1 MEAKTLRTALKKI
14 RNFLNTKLGF
24 FGLVIVLFWLTTYI
38 AYQTEFNLGVSGT
51 VQNILLVLNPFP
63 FALILFG
70 IALFFRGKV
79 SYWIMM
85 IIDWIESI
93 WLFANILYYREFSDF
108 LTLGVIKSSG
118 SVSNNLG
125 LSISKII
132 HPFDFF
138 VFLAPALLT
147 ILLLVKVIKI
157 DDRPVRYRQGVISV
171 VAGMILFGI
180 DLGAAEKNRSQL
192 LTRTFDN
199 NYIVKYL
206 GMNFYAGY
214 NTYQTIK
221 QEQTRK
227 EAKKSDLNKALKFAR
242 ENYMPPNMEYYGKAK
257 GENVF
262 VIHLESF
269 QQFMI
274 DYRWDNQE
282 VTPNINAFYHN
293 PHTISF
299 DNFFNQVGQGKTSD
313 AETMLENSLFG
324 LPSGSVM
331 TEYGGSNT
339 FDAMPA
345 ILDQHGYTTAA
356 FHGDVGSFWN
366 RINTYKAWGYQ
377 YFFDKDYFTSKKDY
391 NVGYGLK
398 DKIFLKQAVNYIQQ
412 LPQPFYAKIITLTNH
427 YPYELDKQNQS
438 IPKTKTGDDTVDG
451 YVQTARYLDQAF
463 GEFINYL
470 KKTGL
475 YDHSMIMVYGD
486 HYGISNNHPK
496 AIAQLL
502 GKKSVSSYDLAMFQ
516 KVPFMIYAPGI
527 KGGINHSYGG
537 EIDVMPTL
545 LDLLGIPDKQYLML
559 GEDLLNPNH
568 NQTVAFRDGNFVS
581 PTYSKIGSKIYNN
594 KGEIVN
600 DKLTNEQKKIV
611 DDQQKRVDT
620 QLSLSDEIITGDLL
634 RFYHPKGFKNVNKA
648 DYNYNYEAG
657 MKKLKEA
664 QKKHP
669 TSVLAE
675 NGGKTTV
682 NDFQT
687 DAPEIKNVPNSEL
700 YKSYSTAH

>member
-1 MEAKTLRTALKKI
+1 MRTALKNI
-14 RNFLNTKLGF
+14 QNFFNKKLGF
-24 FGLVIVLFWLTTYI
+24 FALVIVLFWLKTYV
-38 AYQTEFNLGVSGT
+38 AYQTDFTLGVSGT
-51 VQNILLVLNPFP
+51 IQNILLVVNPIP

-70 IALFFRGKV
+70 IALFFRGKT

-85 IIDWIESI
+85 VIDWIESI

-108 LTLGVIKSSG
+108 ITLGVVKSTG
-118 SVSNNLG
+118 AVSNNLG
-125 LSISKII
+125 LSIMKII
-132 HPFDFF
+132 HPTDFL
-138 VFLAPALLT
+138 VFLDVVVLTVLL
-147 ILLLVKVIKI
+147 IAKVIKI
-157 DDRPVRYRQGVISV
+157 DHRPVRYRQGLISVIS
-171 VAGMILFGI
+171 GIILFGI
-180 DLGAAEKNRSQL
+180 NLGVADKDRPQL

-214 NTYQTIK
+214 NSYQTIK
-221 QEQTRK
+221 QTQTRRN
-227 EAKKSDLNKALKFAR
+227 AKKSDLDKALKYAKK
-242 ENYMPPNMEYYGKAK
+242 NYLPPNMEYYGKEK
-257 GENVF
+257 GKNVF

-274 DYRWDNQE
+274 DYKWDGQE

-293 PHTISF
+293 KNTLAF

-313 AETMLENSLFG
+313 AETMLENSLYG

-339 FDAMPA
+339 FNAMPA
-345 ILDQHGYTTAA
+345 ILDQHGYTTAS

-366 RINTYKAWGYQ
+366 RINTYKAWGYD
-377 YFFDKDYFTSKKDY
+377 YFFDKNYFTSKEDY

-427 YPYELDKQNQS
+427 YPYELDKKNQTIS
-438 IPKTKTGDDTVDG
+438 KTKTGDDTVDG
-451 YVQTARYLDQAF
+451 YVQTARYLDQSF
-463 GEFINYL
+463 GEFIDYL

-475 YDHSMIMVYGD
+475 YENSMIVVYGD

-496 AIAQLL
+496 AIAELL
-502 GKKSVSSYDLAMFQ
+502 GKKSVNSYDLAMFQ
-516 KVPFMIYAPGI
+516 KVPFMIYGPGL
-527 KGGINHSYGG
+527 KGGVNHTYGG

-545 LDLLGIPDKQYLML
+545 LDLLGIKDSQYLML
-559 GEDLLNPNH
+559 GQDLLNPKH
-568 NQTVAFRDGNFVS
+568 SQTVAFRNGDFVS
-581 PTYSKIGSKIYNN
+581 PTFSKIGSKVYSN
-594 KGEIVN
+594 KGEVVT
-600 DKLTNEQKKIV
+600 DKLNTQQKEWV
-611 DDQQKRVDT
+611 DQQQENVDK
-620 QLSLSDEIITGDLL
+620 QLDISDQIITGDLL
-634 RFYHPKGFKNVNKA
+634 RFYHPKGFKNVDKA
-648 DYNYNYEAG
+648 DYNYNYNAG
-657 MKKLKEA
+657 IKQLEKD
-664 QKKHP
+664 QKKYP

-687 DAPEIKNVPNSEL
+687 DAPELKNISNKEL
-700 YKSYSTAH
+700 YKEYSTAH

>member
-1 MEAKTLRTALKKI
+1 MRTALAKI
-14 RNFLNTKLGF
+14 RNFFNKKLGF
-24 FGLVIVLFWLTTYI
+24 FTLVIVLFWLKTYI
-38 AYQTEFNLGVSGT
+38 AYQIEFTLGVSGT
-51 VQNILLVLNPFP
+51 VQNILLIFNPIP

-70 IALFFRGKV
+70 IALFFRGKA

-85 IIDWIESI
+85 IIDWVESI

-108 LTLGVIKSSG
+108 ITLAVIKSTG

-125 LSISKII
+125 LSIAKII

-138 VFLAPALLT
+138 VFIDVVVLS
-147 ILLLVKVIKI
+147 ILLLTKVIKV
-157 DDRPVRYRQGVISV
+157 DKRPVRYRQGLISV
-171 VAGMILFGI
+171 FSGLILFGI
-180 DLGAAEKNRSQL
+180 NLWGADKDRPQL

-214 NTYQTIK
+214 NTYQNIQQT
-221 QEQTRK
+221 QTRK
-227 EAKKSDLNKALKFAR
+227 NAKKSDLDKALKFSR
-242 ENYMPPNMEYYGKAK
+242 ENYLPPNAEYFGKAK
-257 GENVF
+257 GKNVF

-274 DYRWDNQE
+274 DYKWKGQE

-293 PHTISF
+293 QNTLAF

-331 TEYGGSNT
+331 TEYGSSNT
-339 FDAMPA
+339 FNAMPA

-366 RINTYKAWGYQ
+366 RINTYKSWGYD
-377 YFFDKDYFTSKKDY
+377 YYFDKNFYTSKEKY
-391 NVGYGLK
+391 NIGYGLK
-398 DKIFLKQAVNYIQQ
+398 DKIFLKQSVNYIQQ
-412 LPQPFYAKIITLTNH
+412 LPQPFYAKLITLTNH
-427 YPYELDKQNQS
+427 YPYELDKKNQTIS
-438 IPKTKTGDDTVDG
+438 KTNTGDNTVDG
-451 YVQTARYLDQAF
+451 YVQTARYLDESF

-475 YDHSMIMVYGD
+475 YDNSMIVVYGD

-502 GKKSVSSYDLAMFQ
+502 GKKSVNSYDLAMFQ

-527 KGGINHSYGG
+527 KGGVNHTYGG

-545 LDLLGIPDKQYLML
+545 LDLLGIKDSQYLML
-559 GEDLLNPNH
+559 GQDLLNPKH
-568 NQTVAFRDGNFVS
+568 SQTVAFRDGNFVS
-581 PTYSKIGSKIYNN
+581 PTFSKIGNKVYNN
-594 KGEIVN
+594 KGQVVTN
-600 DKLTNEQKKIV
+600 KLT
-611 DDQQKRVDT
+611 DQQKKWVDSQQNYVDK
-620 QLSLSDEIITGDLL
+620 QLNFSDEIITGDLL
-634 RFYHPKGFKNVNKA
+634 RFYHPKGFKEVNKA
-648 DYNYNYEAG
+648 DYNYNYNAT
-657 MKKLKEA
+657 MKKLKEE
-664 QKKHP
+664 QKKYP
-669 TSVLAE
+669 TSVLAK
-675 NGGKTTV
+675 NDGKTTV
-682 NDFQT
+682 NDFST
-687 DAPEIKNVPNSEL
+687 NAPELKGVSNKEL
-700 YKSYSTAH
+700 YKYYLTAH

>member
-1 MEAKTLRTALKKI
+1 MRTALKNI
-14 RNFLNTKLGF
+14 RDFFNKKLGF
-24 FGLVIVLFWLTTYI
+24 FALVIVLFWLKTYI
-38 AYQTEFNLGVSGT
+38 AYQTDFTLGVSGT
-51 VQNILLVLNPFP
+51 IQNILLVFNPIP

-108 LTLGVIKSSG
+108 ITLGVVKSTG

-125 LSISKII
+125 LSIMKII
-132 HPFDFF
+132 RPADFF
-138 VFLAPALLT
+138 VFIDVLLLT
-147 ILLLVKVIKI
+147 ILLLTKVIKV
-157 DDRPVRYRQGVISV
+157 DKRPVRYRQGLISV
-171 VAGMILFGI
+171 VSGIILFGLN
-180 DLGAAEKNRSQL
+180 LGVADKDRPQL

-221 QEQTRK
+221 QTETRK
-227 EAKKSDLNKALKFAR
+227 NAKKSDLDKALKFAR
-242 ENYMPPNMEYYGKAK
+242 KNYLPPNMEYYGKEK
-257 GENVF
+257 GKNVF

-274 DYRWDNQE
+274 DYKWDGQE

-293 PHTISF
+293 KNTLSF

-313 AETMLENSLFG
+313 AETMLENSLYG

-345 ILDQHGYTTAA
+345 ILDQHGYTTAS

-377 YFFDKDYFTSKKDY
+377 YFFDKNYFTSKEDY

-451 YVQTARYLDQAF
+451 YVQTARYLDQSF

-475 YDHSMIMVYGD
+475 YNNSMIVVYGD

-502 GKKSVSSYDLAMFQ
+502 GKKSVNSYDLAMFQ
-516 KVPFMIYAPGI
+516 KVPFMIYGPGL
-527 KGGINHSYGG
+527 KGGINHAYCG

-545 LDLLGIPDKQYLML
+545 LDLLGIKDSQYLML
-559 GEDLLNPNH
+559 GQDMLNPKH
-568 NQTVAFRDGNFVS
+568 SQTIAFRDGNFVS
-581 PTYSKIGSKIYNN
+581 PTLSKIGSKVYNN
-594 KGEIVN
+594 KGENVA
-600 DKLTNEQKKIV
+600 DKLTNEQKKWVNEQQDYV
-611 DDQQKRVDT
+611 DKQLEISDQV
-620 QLSLSDEIITGDLL
+620 ITGDLL
-634 RFYHPKGFKNVNKA
+634 RFYHPAGFKNVDKA
-648 DYNYNYEAG
+648 DYNYNYNAG
-657 MKKLKEA
+657 IKQLEKA
-664 QKKHP
+664 QKKYP
-669 TSVLAE
+669 TSVLAK
-675 NGGKTTV
+675 NHGKTTV

-687 DAPEIKNVPNSEL
+687 DAPELKGVSNKEL
-700 YKSYSTAH
+700 YKDYTTAH